1 MKTFRILA
9 TGLGLV
15 ASAAAGDPSNPEIVR
30 AGDVPTCKIV
40 NGHTIVNYSP
50 AFHKSF
56 KCAPEGDGCT
66 CTVHPTH
73 NTGGCMEIADTKSLT
88 RDTDKFTQHGGDCTD
103 SGLNPPP
110 SNIEINNAADG
121 AVITLP
127 AGTHKWDN
135 EVHCRGKTI
144 TVEGAGKGVT
154 IIDAARQDTP
164 DASGKYTPRYLAHP
178 DLNSATNWGRDDTS
192 GSSRHFTVDAGCKL
206 ILKGVTL
213 INGNMRQGSSA
224 FPVGGSIL
232 VNHDGRLEA
241 TDVEFKDNYAYVRAH
256 PLRTPP
262 AAL

>member
-1 MKTFRILA
+1 
-9 TGLGLV
+9 
-15 ASAAAGDPSNPEIVR
+15 
-30 AGDVPTCKIV
+30 
-40 NGHTIVNYSP
+40 
-50 AFHKSF
+50 
-56 KCAPEGDGCT
+56 
-66 CTVHPTH
+66 
-73 NTGGCMEIADTKSLT
+73 MEIASTKSLAHGGYAG
-88 RDTDKFTQHGGDCTD
+88 KFTQHGGDCTD

-110 SNIEINNAADG
+110 SNVEINDAADG

-135 EVHCRGKTI
+135 EVHCRGKTL
-144 TVEGAGKGVT
+144 TVLGAGKGVT
-154 IIDAARQDTP
+154 IIDVARQDTP
-164 DASGKYTPRYLAHP
+164 DVNGKYERRYLAHP
-178 DLNSATNWGRDDTS
+178 DLNSETKGDGTIYNEYGRYDTV

-213 INGNMRQGSSA
+213 INGNMRQGSGA

-241 TDVEFKDNYAYVRAH
+241 TDVEFKDSYAYVRAH